1 MVMNRAVAETV
12 KKADLLALL
21 QRASRTLDHLWSDAL
36 SREAESESLSLGDA
50 SLALH
55 RALIALEP

>member
-1 MVMNRAVAETV
+1 MNRAVAETS
-12 KKADLLALL
+12 KKAELLALL
-21 QRASRTLDHLWSDAL
+21 GRASRTLDHLWFDSL
-36 SREAESESLSLGDA
+36 SGGSESESLSLGDA

>member
-1 MVMNRAVAETV
+1 MVMNRALAETA

-21 QRASRTLDHLWSDAL
+21 QRASRTLDHLWSDSL
-36 SREAESESLSLGDA
+36 SGGSESESLSLGDA